1 MDEKALEMAERG
13 PEQETVPA
21 EDAEPANV
29 AGDTSMEADV
39 PEEDPRFAAV
49 RARLDE
55 IAREVEGEDISLEA
69 ALDLYEEA
77 VKLGTKATE
86 LLEGQ
91 TS

>member
-13 PEQETVPA
+13 MEQEAVPA
-21 EDAEPANV
+21 KDATPANDDADGV
-29 AGDTSMEADV
+29 IAEAY
-39 PEEDPRFAAV
+39 EEAPGFAAV

-55 IAREVEGEDISLEA
+55 IAREVEGEGISLEA